1 MANSIAFYFMNKV
14 VYIDLKTGD
23 ICTEKGEKK
32 SGYILTEKV
41 LETIR
46 KKTSFLNVSGEYLV
60 LSLIHI

>member
-1 MANSIAFYFMNKV
+1 MDSAWAMCLSEV

-41 LETIR
+41 LETYEKR
-46 KKTSFLNVSGEYLV
+46 PLF
-60 LSLIHI
+60 